1 MQLYGSLTS
10 PYVRKVRILLQE
22 KAIACNFTEEA
33 PTGEHVRAINPL
45 GKIPALVMDN
55 GKPLFESALVLEY
68 LDTLKDAPLI
78 PRAGEARWDV
88 LRWHALSSGMLDATV
103 ARLMETRK
111 NDAQRSADFIKR
123 QEEKIAHAL
132 DFAERA
138 DKGAS
143 YLVDNAFSLADI
155 AMGVAL
161 DYLDFRYAHDW
172 RSSHP
177 WLAKFAET
185 MGARPSFVATLP
197 PGMEKR

>member
-10 PYVRKVRILLQE
+10 PYVRKVRILLKE
-22 KAIACNFTEEA
+22 KNIACDFTEEA

-45 GKIPALVMDN
+45 GKIPAFVMDN

-68 LDTLKDAPLI
+68 LDTVKGAPLI
-78 PRAGEARWDV
+78 PPAGEARWDV

-111 NDAQRSADFIKR
+111 NDAQRSADFVKR
-123 QEEKIAHAL
+123 QEDKIAQAL

-143 YLVDNAFSLADI
+143 YLVGNAFSLADI

-161 DYLDFRYAHDW
+161 EYVDFRYAHDW
-172 RSSHP
+172 RSGHP
-177 WLAKFAET
+177 RLAKYLEG
-185 MGARPSFVATLP
+185 MSARPSFVATLP
-197 PGMEKR
+197 PGMEKK